1 MAHFV
6 RSQRT
11 DNDMPSAMSDFESDA
26 LQSLQANLAGN
37 GSLAEEL
44 VVAAA
49 KYDLDHGTVTV
60 LEKRWIENGSVQV
73 E

>member
-1 MAHFV
+1 
-6 RSQRT
+6 
-11 DNDMPSAMSDFESDA
+11 MSDFNIDA
-26 LQSLQANLAGN
+26 LQSLQQNLAGN
-37 GSLAEEL
+37 GSLVEEL

-60 LEKRWIENGSVQV
+60 LEKRWIENGNVQV